1 MLFWESFEE
10 TGRISVKN
18 SPNKSN
24 YGSVT
29 FKTVTVTQYVQKS
42 KVCSKPLNDNWLW
55 LMNSTLLLPLQA
67 SNYPKLPSLLSFVA
81 IMEVLVIFVQFPA
94 ANQRWE

>member
-10 TGRISVKN
+10 TGRIYVEN
-18 SPNKSN
+18 SPNKFN

-55 LMNSTLLLPLQA
+55 LMNSTLLLPLPA
-67 SNYPKLPSLLSFVA
+67 SNYPKLPSFLSIVA
-81 IMEVLVIFVQFPA
+81 IMEVLVIFVQFPC
-94 ANQRWE
+94 Q